1 MVNKK
6 NPAPNKHFI
15 DPGDSY
21 SAHKM
26 NSEGDVKTC
35 LTPENFDHF
44 LDHYENNVL
53 LNQASNEIDQETVT
67 FKEFAKFMK
76 PKVSFMKTFDFFNDL
91 TVLGTVIDQVT
102 TRKVIKAP
110 DEVEFG

>member
-6 NPAPNKHFI
+6 TPAK
-15 DPGDSY
+15 DSY

-35 LTPENFDHF
+35 ITPENFDQF
-44 LDHYENNVL
+44 LDHYENNIL
-53 LNQASNEIDQETVT
+53 LNQAGNNEIDEVT

-76 PKVSFMKTFDFFNDL
+76 PKVMF
-91 TVLGTVIDQVT
+91 V
-102 TRKVIKAP
+102 
-110 DEVEFG
+110 

>member
-6 NPAPNKHFI
+6 NPAPKHFI

-26 NSEGDVKTC
+26 NSEGDVKTV
-35 LTPENFDHF
+35 LTPENFDQF

-53 LNQASNEIDQETVT
+53 LNQANNEIDQEVT

-76 PKVSFMKTFDFFNDL
+76 PKVSFIKIWSFLM
-91 TVLGTVIDQVT
+91 ID
-102 TRKVIKAP
+102 RFRYRHRSSYDKKIH
-110 DEVEFG
+110 